1 MNKLELNR
9 NIDGFLIIYI
19 YFFLFQVIMTNV
31 QINTVLEDILL
42 SVLTAIIEELT
53 VNGNFSRKYV
63 YFIFDSL
70 IGILNK

>member
-1 MNKLELNR
+1 
-9 NIDGFLIIYI
+9 
-19 YFFLFQVIMTNV
+19 MTNV

-53 VNGNFSRKYV
+53 INGNFSRKYV